1 MKKTLMR
8 MGVGV
13 LRIIYAPFRLL
24 KVKKNRITFM
34 SRQSEGASIDVKML
48 ADRIRA
54 EHPEADLRVMVKMLK
69 PTVGGMAGYCLH
81 MIAQM
86 HALATSR
93 VVVLDGYCITA
104 CVLPHKPE
112 TRVIQMWHSLAAIK
126 KFGYQS
132 LDTPAGHSSEVA
144 EIMCMHRNYD
154 CIICPSEATGRLFC
168 RAMNTDEDKMAV
180 LGLPRIDVIS
190 RHDTQAAARIR
201 EEYGIREDKKI
212 LLYVPTFRKGEKVRV
227 RELAEALDR
236 SRYELVV
243 KLHPVYKEEGDVPED
258 VISDDRYSSYEWL
271 NACDG
276 VITDYSAMG
285 IEGALAGR
293 PVYFYLYDQEEYEKN
308 VGLNINP
315 MTELPGASAVTAA
328 EMAEI
333 IEGEYDFGALREF
346 RDRYVTADRDNC
358 TERLA
363 DFIWKK
369 SRNS

>member
-8 MGVGV
+8 IGTGL

-24 KVKKNRITFM
+24 KVKENRITFM
-34 SRQSEGASIDVKML
+34 SRQSEEASMDVRML
-48 ADRIRA
+48 ASEIR
-54 EHPEADLRVMVKMLK
+54 EKHPGADVRVMVKMLN
-69 PTVGGMAGYCLH
+69 PTIAGMAGYCLH

-104 CVLPHKPE
+104 CVLGHKEE
-112 TRVIQMWHSLAAIK
+112 TAVIQMWHSLAAVK

-132 LDTPAGHSSEVA
+132 LDTPAGHSREVA

-154 CIICPSEATGRLFC
+154 YIICPSEATGRFFC
-168 RAMNTDEDKMAV
+168 RAMDADEKKMVV
-180 LGLPRIDVIS
+180 LGLPRIDAV
-190 RHDTQAAARIR
+190 RRVDREAVERIR
-201 EEYGIREDKKI
+201 REYGIDTDRKV

-243 KLHPVYKEEGDVPED
+243 KLHPVYKDEGDIPED
-258 VISDDRYSSYEWL
+258 VISDDRYSSYDWL
-271 NACDG
+271 NVCDG

-285 IEGALAGR
+285 IEAALAGR
-293 PVYFYLYDQEEYEKN
+293 PVYFYLYDLEEYEKN
-308 VGLNINP
+308 VGLNISLP
-315 MTELPGASAVTAA
+315 EEMPGATATDAA
-328 EMAEI
+328 EMARI
-333 IEGEYDFGALREF
+333 IDGEYDYGALRAF
-346 RDRYVTADRDNC
+346 RDRYVTADTDNC
-358 TERLA
+358 TEKLA